1 MIPPE
6 QNGSFV
12 ANMEMVLDVY
22 KRPFD
27 PLHPII
33 CMDESPKQLISETR
47 KPIPAAP
54 GRSAKYDYEYKRC
67 GMCNIF
73 LACEPLAG
81 KRMIKVT
88 ERRTA
93 LDWACFIEEISAQY
107 EQAEKIT
114 LVLDNLNTHNAGSF
128 YEKFSP
134 EKAKALMNRFELV
147 HTPKH
152 GSWLNIAEIELNVL
166 WGQCLK
172 RRINDIGI
180 VMKEAV
186 AWQDD
191 RNNRNAKVNWRFTTA
206 DARVKLSRLYPT
218 LNS

>member
-1 MIPPE
+1 
-6 QNGSFV
+6 
-12 ANMEMVLDVY
+12 MEMVLDVY

-67 GMCNIF
+67 GVSNIF

-81 KRMIKVT
+81 KRMIKIT
-88 ERRTA
+88 DRRTA
-93 LDWACFIEEISAQY
+93 LDWASFIEKIAAQY

-114 LVLDNLNTHNAGSF
+114 LVMDNLNTHNAGSF
-128 YEKFSP
+128 YEKFPP
-134 EKAKALMNRFELV
+134 EKAKALWDRFEFV

-172 RRINDIGI
+172 RRIDDIET
-180 VMKEAV
+180 VRKEAV
-186 AWQDD
+186 AWQDT
-191 RNNRNAKVNWRFTTA
+191 RNNKNAKVNWQFTTA

-218 LNS
+218 LKS

>member
-1 MIPPE
+1 
-6 QNGSFV
+6 
-12 ANMEMVLDVY
+12 MEMVLDVY

-54 GRSAKYDYEYKRC
+54 WRSAKYDYEYKRC
-67 GMCNIF
+67 GTSNIF

-88 ERRTA
+88 DRRTA

-107 EQAEKIT
+107 QQAEKIT
-114 LVLDNLNTHNAGSF
+114 LVLDNLNIHNPGSF
-128 YEKFSP
+128 YEKFPP
-134 EKAKALMNRFELV
+134 EKAKALWDRFEFV

-172 RRINDIGI
+172 RRIDNIGI
-180 VMKEAV
+180 VRKEAV
-186 AWQDD
+186 AWQDA
-191 RNNRNAKVNWRFTTA
+191 RNHRNAKVDWRFTTA
-206 DARVKLSRLYPT
+206 DARVRLSRLYPT
-218 LNS
+218 LSS

>member
-1 MIPPE
+1 
-6 QNGSFV
+6 
-12 ANMEMVLDVY
+12 MEMVLDVY

-47 KPIPAAP
+47 KPIPSAP
-54 GRSAKYDYEYKRC
+54 GWSAKYDYEYKRC
-67 GMCNIF
+67 GMSNIF

-88 ERRTA
+88 DRRTA
-93 LDWACFIEEISAQY
+93 LDWAGFIEEIAAQY

-114 LVLDNLNTHNAGSF
+114 LVMDNLNTHNAGSF
-128 YEKFSP
+128 YEKFPP
-134 EKAKALMNRFELV
+134 EKAKALWDRFEFV

-166 WGQCLK
+166 WGQCLN
-172 RRINDIGI
+172 RRINDIET
-180 VMKEAV
+180 VRKEA
-186 AWQDD
+186 ATWQDI
-191 RNNRNAKVNWRFTTA
+191 RNNKNAKVNWRFTTA

-218 LNS
+218 LNI